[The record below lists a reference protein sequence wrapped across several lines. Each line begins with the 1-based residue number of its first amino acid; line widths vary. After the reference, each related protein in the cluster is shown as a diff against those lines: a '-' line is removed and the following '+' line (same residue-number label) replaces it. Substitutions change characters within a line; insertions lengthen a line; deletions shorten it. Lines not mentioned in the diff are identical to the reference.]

1 MPPKILPLAE
11 RRRIESLQA
20 ETKRSTILGLSL
32 HTPKAA
38 LRSLGVLRRA
48 QTEQDVNGPAG
59 ATVAWTVAR
68 KDEQEN
74 DTTKRVK
81 YTVAEARSR
90 LSETPTRRSDGMKSP
105 TPNGSSQVH
114 PSGMAVPN
122 PLTRG
127 NSMLRKQM
135 LPPWGIEQIRE
146 SQEEVC
152 GASYL
157 WDTGRWGA
165 MAVCGIQGAH
175 ANGDDF
181 DADSDSDSSIAES
194 DWVRSTNLRW
204 LEQQSAVNIECELGA
219 LDQMGA
225 QEGFVY
231 GTRMRMVDGAMFS
244 ETNKLRQEKVNVR
257 V

>member
-1 MPPKILPLAE
+1 
-11 RRRIESLQA
+11 
-20 ETKRSTILGLSL
+20 
-32 HTPKAA
+32 
-38 LRSLGVLRRA
+38 
-48 QTEQDVNGPAG
+48 
-59 ATVAWTVAR
+59 
-68 KDEQEN
+68 
-74 DTTKRVK
+74 
-81 YTVAEARSR
+81 
-90 LSETPTRRSDGMKSP
+90 
-105 TPNGSSQVH
+105 
-114 PSGMAVPN
+114 MAVPN

-127 NSMLRKQM
+127 NSMLRKQQT